1 MTLRIEIILLLLGM
15 SLVTYVPRMLP
26 AAFIDSFRFGKAVEK
41 FLRLIPYT
49 AMATLI
55 FPGILSVDAEYWWI
69 GVIGGAVAVILSYFR
84 LPMVVAV
91 IGAILANLVTYA
103 LIPLF

>member
-15 SLVTYVPRMLP
+15 SLVTYIPRMLP
-26 AAFIDSFRFGKAVEK
+26 AAFINSFRFGKGVEK

-69 GVIGGAVAVILSYFR
+69 GAIGGAVAVILSYFR

-103 LIPLF
+103 IIPLF